1 MNKMLWII
9 IISFLCNCEGWP
21 SSRPHLVRVLYTCVD
36 GCSVTWVEF
45 LSFSLNVDWPPIT
58 PKWIGAYASIVER
71 PFSPL
76 ERTKAQGGR
85 AKEKKCTESSNFFV
99 KTKQIRRFKMYKM
112 YFFPQECIFSCQNR
126 FQALKPEN
134 ISLRWDVGL
143 MLLPFNHA

>member
-9 IISFLCNCEGWP
+9 IFSFLCNCEGWP

-85 AKEKKCTESSNFFV
+85 VKEKKCTESSNFLWKPNRSV
-99 KTKQIRRFKMYKM
+99 GLKCIRCISF
-112 YFFPQECIFSCQNR
+112 FFPKNVFSAAKIDFKHWSLKIFLSG
-126 FQALKPEN
+126 K
-134 ISLRWDVGL
+134 
-143 MLLPFNHA
+143 MLA

>member
-9 IISFLCNCEGWP
+9 IFSFLCNCEGWP

-76 ERTKAQGGR
+76 ERTR
-85 AKEKKCTESSNFFV
+85 PKEDEWKKKSV
-99 KTKQIRRFKMYKM
+99 LKVQIFLWKLNRSVGLKCIRCI
-112 YFFPQECIFSCQNR
+112 FFPKNVFSAAKIDFKHWSLKIFLSG
-126 FQALKPEN
+126 E
-134 ISLRWDVGL
+134 
-143 MLLPFNHA
+143 MLA